1 MPLLRSHVLVFRAG
15 IVESVGEGVTNV
27 KPGDHVIPCY
37 QAECFP
43 SDRAAC
49 TCMMC
54 RGYDKGL
61 SNLCGKVRSPLL
73 PSHFSCVPANDCRCC
88 WTRLHQIRDYT
99 GKGIMAAD
107 KKPRFTYNGQPIF
120 HFMGTS
126 TFSEYTV
133 LHQEV
138 RFVPPSGAVFPSV
151 RSLAV

>member
-1 MPLLRSHVLVFRAG
+1 MHVHDVPWLRQRPVQLVWQGAFAAAALPLL
-15 IVESVGEGVTNV
+15 
-27 KPGDHVIPCY
+27 
-37 QAECFP
+37 
-43 SDRAAC
+43 
-49 TCMMC
+49 
-54 RGYDKGL
+54 
-61 SNLCGKVRSPLL
+61 VRSREWL
-73 PSHFSCVPANDCRCC
+73 
-88 WTRLHQIRDYT
+88 LHQIRDYT